1 MMDIAAF
8 PLQRTGDPKKRIFGC
23 SKHRKFWGT
32 VLLSLRLAGQL
43 QGRMSVLLHRD
54 CFPAFDDQVVSPS
67 CYRQSM
73 VCRGQQQ
80 WEMSIGKIVTDEWL
94 IGGRA
99 MEKSS
104 EIAVQVS

>member
-1 MMDIAAF
+1 MMDGAAF
-8 PLQRTGDPKKRIFGC
+8 PLQRTGNPKKRIFGC

-43 QGRMSVLLHRD
+43 QGRMSVLLHRN

-73 VCRGQQQ
+73 VCRAQQQ
-80 WEMSIGKIVTDEWL
+80 WEMSIGKIVTDEGL

-99 MEKSS
+99 KKEGSEKT
-104 EIAVQVS
+104 VQIS

>member
-1 MMDIAAF
+1 MDSAAF

-32 VLLSLRLAGQL
+32 ELLSLRLAGQL
-43 QGRMSVLLHRD
+43 QGRMSVLLHRN

-73 VCRGQQQ
+73 VCWGQQQ
-80 WEMSIGKIVTDEWL
+80 WEMSIGKIVTDEGI
-94 IGGRA
+94 IGGGA
-99 MEKSS
+99 KKKGSEKT
-104 EIAVQVS
+104 VQIS